1 MTEQEARQRLQQCL
15 LDLLPANGSMV
26 GNGSLLAQWTQA
38 AMAAGLT
45 VTAEDFSGLREDLVA
60 RGLVVKG
67 KGRGGSTGRAAAAAA
82 GSDSFALQGEAPAPV
97 GAADAAAQPKAN
109 TSTAPKT
116 QKLRAA
122 DANEPAQVLSY
133 RHNDRRKNNPE
144 VGLVSEASD
153 PQQPKQTWAYDP
165 HLDPVLNFDS
175 ARDELETLIDD
186 ALAEGSSHVQQ
197 QIGEIVAWLDHAL
210 AGSDEA
216 AVREVVG
223 NLRQRLTAKVPAPPE
238 RGALEEIKRRGAP
251 YLQWAGKA
259 ERTSFEVDTVSLH
272 VHERIDP
279 MSILSAVRK
288 RLEEVNDTKGKTAAK
303 LKAEEPSPLG
313 RQASL
318 FEAPFESL
326 PLRAAVDFY
335 RHDKGWAN
343 RLIAGDSLLVM
354 NSLLVKEGMAGQ
366 VQMIYIDP
374 PYGIKYGSNFQ
385 PFVGKRDVKDRSDA
399 DLTQEPEMIKAFRDT
414 WELGIHSYM
423 SYLRDRLL
431 LAHDLL
437 ADSGSVFV
445 QISDENLHHVREVL
459 DEVFGSM
466 NFVSQIT
473 VVKTSSA
480 TSELLAGVADYL
492 VWYSKDRAK
501 LKYRAL
507 YQVKDIEGAGTS
519 QYTFIEKQTGA
530 RISASAA
537 DVKSTSD
544 RFFSHGD
551 MRSQRPPG
559 DFAVQFQGLEFR
571 PGAGYWKT
579 GESGFLKLA
588 KARRLMVVG
597 NTLRYVRFL
606 DDFPVF
612 NYNNVWSDTGTSGFS
627 DSKVYVVQTNT
638 SIVERCLLMT
648 TDPGDLVLDPTCG
661 SGTTAVASE
670 RWGRRWI
677 TCDTSRVAVTLA
689 KQRLMTA
696 SYDYYQL
703 AYPHEGL
710 KGGFIYKTVPHVT
723 LKSIANNA
731 DIDAIYERLHPAIA
745 AALATL
751 NAALAQHP
759 PAEPLTVSE
768 GVRKGQKLALGKK
781 GVALHEWEVPFPSDD
796 GKPLNLLPNG
806 WPDALREPFDAFH
819 AARRRMQAEMDRSI
833 AANAESE
840 TLYDKP
846 EPSKTKLRITG
857 PFTVEAVP
865 FPTVLSLEAAEGGSE
880 ATPTEDQAYQ
890 TSIARSGETSRQQ
903 QWRDELLKTGIRG
916 KGGQMLKFAELE
928 VMAGTT
934 CLHAT
939 GTLAESGERVVVSF
953 GPEHGA
959 LEQRQVEHAIGEAGE
974 LFPRPKMIVF
984 CAFTFDPE
992 AAKDIDAFK
1001 GITALKA
1008 QMNTD
1013 LLTEDL
1019 KKARSSN
1026 QSFWLMG
1033 QPEVHA
1039 TQRPDG
1045 RWQVEVMGFDYF
1057 DTVKGELISGGKA
1070 KIAMWSLDTDYDGRS
1085 LFPHQVFFPM
1095 AGKDEGWRKLKKSI
1109 RAELDESLLEQF
1121 HGTVSLPFEAGKNG
1135 KAAVKIVD
1143 DRGIESL
1150 KILPLAASPSGAG
1163 A

>member
-1 MTEQEARQRLQQCL
+1 VTEQEARQRLLQCL

-38 AMAAGLT
+38 ALAAGLT
-45 VTAEDFSGLREDLVA
+45 ATAEDFTTLREDLVA

-67 KGRGGSTGRAAAAAA
+67 KGRGGSTGRAAGAAA
-82 GSDSFALQGEAPAPV
+82 GSDSFALQGEAPTPV
-97 GAADAAAQPKAN
+97 DAADAAVRPKA
-109 TSTAPKT
+109 TPPKP

-122 DANEPAQVLSY
+122 DADEPAQVLSY

-153 PQQPKQTWAYDP
+153 PQQPKQTWAYNP

-175 ARDELETLIDD
+175 ARAELETLIDD
-186 ALAEGSSHVQQ
+186 ALASGDAQ
-197 QIGEIVAWLDHAL
+197 
-210 AGSDEA
+210 A
-216 AVREVVG
+216 AV
-223 NLRQRLTAKVPAPPE
+223 A
-238 RGALEEIKRRGAP
+238 ALEEIKRRGAP

-288 RLEEVNDTKGKTAAK
+288 RLEEATNKSTAR
-303 LKAEEPSPLG
+303 LKAEEPSPLA

-318 FEAPFESL
+318 FEAPFENL
-326 PLRAAVDFY
+326 PLRSAVDFY

-414 WELGIHSYM
+414 WELGIHSYLA
-423 SYLRDRLL
+423 YLRDRLL
-431 LAHDLL
+431 LGRELL
-437 ADSGSVFV
+437 AQSGGVFV
-445 QISDENLHHVREVL
+445 QIGDENVHLVRAVL
-459 DEVFGSM
+459 DEVFGRE
-466 NFVSQIT
+466 NFVAEI
-473 VVKTSSA
+473 VAVKTSSA
-480 TSELLAGVADYL
+480 TSDHLAGVADIVLLYA
-492 VWYSKDRAK
+492 KDK
-501 LKYRAL
+501 KELKYRAL
-507 YQVKDIEGAGTS
+507 FTDKELGAEGTS
-519 QYTFIEKQTGA
+519 QYVWARDRDTGKCSRMGPTERDAAARGDVSIEVY
-530 RISASAA
+530 AA
-537 DVKSTSD
+537 DNLT
-544 RFFSHGD
+544 
-551 MRSQRPPG
+551 SQRPPG
-559 DFAVQFQGLEFR
+559 DFPVPYQGREFR
-571 PGAGYWKT
+571 PGKGYWKSH
-579 GESGFLKLA
+579 ESGF
-588 KARRLMVVG
+588 RRLGLAGRFEPIG
-597 NTLRYVRFL
+597 NSLMYRRML
-606 DDFPVF
+606 GDFAVSPI
-612 NYNNVWSDTGTSGFS
+612 NNIWRDVLMTGFS
-627 DSKVYVVQTNT
+627 EDKVYVVQTGQKT
-638 SIVERCLLMT
+638 IERCLLMS

-661 SGTTAVASE
+661 SGTTAFVAE
-670 RWGRRWI
+670 KWGRRWI

-696 SYDYYQL
+696 SYDYYEL

-731 DIDAIYERLHPAIA
+731 DIDAIHDRLHPAIE
-745 AALATL
+745 AALAAL

-759 PAEPLTVSE
+759 PAEPWAVTE
-768 GVRKGQKLALGKK
+768 GVRKGQKLALGRK
-781 GVALHEWEVPFPSDD
+781 GVALHEWEVPFPYDD
-796 GKPLNLLPNG
+796 GAPPTG
-806 WPDALREPFDAFH
+806 WPDALREPFTAFH
-819 AARRRMQAEMDRSI
+819 AARQRMQAEMDRSI

-865 FPTVLSLEAAEGGSE
+865 FPTVLSLEAAEGGAA
-880 ATPTEDQAYQ
+880 ATPSEDQSYQ

-1033 QPEVHA
+1033 QPEVQA
-1039 TQRPDG
+1039 MQRPDG

-1070 KIAMWSLDTDYDGRS
+1070 RIAMWSLDTDYDGRS

-1109 RAELDESLLEQF
+1109 RAELDEALLEQF

-1150 KILPLAASPSGAG
+1150 KILPLVESPSGA
-1163 A
+1163 AA